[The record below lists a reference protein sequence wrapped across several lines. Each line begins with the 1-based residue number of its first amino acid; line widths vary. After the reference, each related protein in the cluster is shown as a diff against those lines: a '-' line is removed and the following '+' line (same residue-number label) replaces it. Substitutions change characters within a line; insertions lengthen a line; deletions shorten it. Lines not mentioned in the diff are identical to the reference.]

1 MGTSGIHYF
10 ATFSVF
16 IHSGLKNDAISILS
30 IFISQ
35 MMNHLVNHLC
45 HFPMGVGASRLN
57 SSVSEFHDVIDIS
70 LDDLKS
76 DIFTAPNVQVSFH
89 LVNLF
94 LYEL

>member
-1 MGTSGIHYF
+1 
-10 ATFSVF
+10 
-16 IHSGLKNDAISILS
+16 
-30 IFISQ
+30 
-35 MMNHLVNHLC
+35 
-45 HFPMGVGASRLN
+45 MGVGASRLN